1 MRQPR
6 THSGSS
12 LFLMELILA
21 ILFFSVASAVCV
33 QLFARAH
40 TASEQSAALNRA
52 VLAAESAAESF
63 KGADDLDEAV
73 RLMGVRAGDTP
84 GVLTAWYDLVWNPC
98 AERDARYRLDI
109 LIHGPEGGGS
119 AGGSLPGRP
128 GGLWEAEITVGRT
141 AGGAS
146 EELYRLNARRYQLAA

>member
-52 VLAAESAAESF
+52 VLAAESAAEAF
-63 KGADDLDEAV
+63 KGAADLDEAA
-73 RLMGVRAGDTP
+73 RLTGAHAGDAP
-84 GVLTAWYDLVWNPC
+84 GVLTAWYDRVWNPC

-146 EELYRLNARRYQLAA
+146 EELYRLNARRYQPAA

>member
-84 GVLTAWYDLVWNPC
+84 GVLTCLLYTSPSP
-98 AERDARYRLDI
+98 RD
-109 LIHGPEGGGS
+109 
-119 AGGSLPGRP
+119 
-128 GGLWEAEITVGRT
+128 
-141 AGGAS
+141 
-146 EELYRLNARRYQLAA
+146 

>member
-1 MRQPR
+1 MRQTR

-52 VLAAESAAESF
+52 VLAAESAAEAF
-63 KGADDLDEAV
+63 KGAADLDEAA
-73 RLMGVRAGDTP
+73 RLTGAHAGDAP
-84 GVLTAWYDLVWNPC
+84 GVLTAWYDRAWNPC
-98 AERDARYRLDI
+98 AEQDACYRLDI
-109 LIHGPEGGGS
+109 VIHGPDGAPAGSSPSGGT
-119 AGGSLPGRP
+119 
-128 GGLWEAEITVGRT
+128 GGLWEAEISVGGA

-146 EELYRLNARRYQLAA
+146 EELYRLNARRYQPAA

>member
-52 VLAAESAAESF
+52 VLA
-63 KGADDLDEAV
+63 V

-84 GVLTAWYDLVWNPC
+84 GVLTAWYDRTWNPC

-119 AGGSLPGRP
+119 LPGRP

-141 AGGAS
+141 ADGVS
-146 EELYRLNARRYQLAA
+146 EELYRLSARRYQPAA

>member
-1 MRQPR
+1 M
-6 THSGSS
+6 
-12 LFLMELILA
+12 
-21 ILFFSVASAVCV
+21 
-33 QLFARAH
+33 
-40 TASEQSAALNRA
+40 
-52 VLAAESAAESF
+52 LAAESAAESF

-84 GVLTAWYDLVWNPC
+84 GVLTAWYDRAWNPC

-119 AGGSLPGRP
+119 LPGRP

-141 AGGAS
+141 AAFGNKAS
-146 EELYRLNARRYQLAA
+146 HHAPPVSRSRT

>member
-52 VLAAESAAESF
+52 VLAAESAAEAF
-63 KGADDLDEAV
+63 KGAADLDEAA
-73 RLMGVRAGDTP
+73 RLTGAH
-84 GVLTAWYDLVWNPC
+84 A
-98 AERDARYRLDI
+98 RDARYRLDI
-109 LIHGPEGGGS
+109 LIHVPEGGGS

-146 EELYRLNARRYQLAA
+146 EELYRLNARRYQPAA

>member
-1 MRQPR
+1 MKQSR

-40 TASEQSAALNRA
+40 TASEQSAALNRS
-52 VLAAESAAESF
+52 VLAAESAAEAF
-63 KGADDLDEAV
+63 KGAADIDEAV
-73 RLMGVRAGDTP
+73 RLMGVCAGDAP
-84 GVLTAWYDLVWNPC
+84 GVLTAWYDRAWNPC
-98 AERDARYRLDI
+98 AGQDARYRLDVR
-109 LIHGPEGGGS
+109 IHGPEGGGS
-119 AGGSLPGRP
+119 AGASLSGRP

-141 AGGAS
+141 ADGVT
-146 EELYRLNARRYQLAA
+146 EELYRLNARRYHPAA

>member
-84 GVLTAWYDLVWNPC
+84 GVLTAWYDRRGTP
-98 AERDARYRLDI
+98 APSGTPA
-109 LIHGPEGGGS
+109 
-119 AGGSLPGRP
+119 
-128 GGLWEAEITVGRT
+128 T
-141 AGGAS
+141 AWTS
-146 EELYRLNARRYQLAA
+146 